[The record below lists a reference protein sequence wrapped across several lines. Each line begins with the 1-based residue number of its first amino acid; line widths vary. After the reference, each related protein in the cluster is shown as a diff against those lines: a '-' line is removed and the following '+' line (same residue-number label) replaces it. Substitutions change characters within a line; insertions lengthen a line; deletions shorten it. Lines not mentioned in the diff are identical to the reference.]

1 VRLCGLYVLCD
12 GGYHKWR
19 IMQCPNKYATAEF
32 EAKWTKRIES
42 VRKDVEC
49 TFGILKRRFRILKV
63 PMPYRTKE
71 DVDNIMFTCCVLHN
85 ILLDHDAWE
94 WTVRDDTDD
103 VGLPS
108 GDNGVAGRPDVTDFS
123 YMSGPDNNIPVEECE
138 SEGSW
143 LTLRAALITH
153 FKYAKLNGLLRW
165 VMYKKRNE

>member
-1 VRLCGLYVLCD
+1 
-12 GGYHKWR
+12 
-19 IMQCPNKYATAEF
+19 
-32 EAKWTKRIES
+32 
-42 VRKDVEC
+42 
-49 TFGILKRRFRILKV
+49 
-63 PMPYRTKE
+63 MPYRTKE

-85 ILLDHDAWE
+85 ILLDHDDCE

-143 LTLRAALITH
+143 STLRAALITH